1 MGSGFGG
8 ASGVAGDG
16 RGGAGGFGP
25 SGAGA
30 AGAGGRGAAGAGAGG
45 MGAGGGRGDGE
56 EDKEHKSAS
65 YLQETEDI
73 FGDGTM
79 VAPPVIGG

>member
-1 MGSGFGG
+1 MRLQLPRLAGIAAAALVL
-8 ASGVAGDG
+8 ASAGTAQAQG
-16 RGGAGGFGP
+16 KGHGK
-25 SGAGA
+25 
-30 AGAGGRGAAGAGAGG
+30 
-45 MGAGGGRGDGE
+45 
-56 EDKEHKSAS
+56 DKEHKAAS

>member
-1 MGSGFGG
+1 MGGHG
-8 ASGVAGDG
+8 AKGQ
-16 RGGAGGFGP
+16 
-25 SGAGA
+25 
-30 AGAGGRGAAGAGAGG
+30 
-45 MGAGGGRGDGE
+45 GE
-56 EDKEHKSAS
+56 DDIEHKSAS

>member
-1 MGSGFGG
+1 M
-8 ASGVAGDG
+8 
-16 RGGAGGFGP
+16 
-25 SGAGA
+25 
-30 AGAGGRGAAGAGAGG
+30 GAGG
-45 MGAGGGRGDGE
+45 MGAGAGRGEGE

>member
-1 MGSGFGG
+1 GTSGAMGHGE
-8 ASGVAGDG
+8 G
-16 RGGAGGFGP
+16 RGGFGP
-25 SGAGA
+25 GGSGGFGPGGSAGRGGPGAG
-30 AGAGGRGAAGAGAGG
+30 GAGAG
-45 MGAGGGRGDGE
+45 MGGGGARGQGD

-79 VAPPVIGG
+79 VAPPVIGE

>member
-1 MGSGFGG
+1 M
-8 ASGVAGDG
+8 
-16 RGGAGGFGP
+16 
-25 SGAGA
+25 
-30 AGAGGRGAAGAGAGG
+30 GG
-45 MGAGGGRGDGE
+45 MGAGAGKGEGD

-65 YLQETEDI
+65 YLVETEDV

>member
-1 MGSGFGG
+1 M
-8 ASGVAGDG
+8 
-16 RGGAGGFGP
+16 
-25 SGAGA
+25 
-30 AGAGGRGAAGAGAGG
+30 GAGG
-45 MGAGGGRGDGE
+45 MGAGGGRGEGA
-56 EDKEHKSAS
+56 EDSEHKSAS